1 MCIRDSYHFVGS
13 QRLPSNPRDG
23 LDPTVDAYGLWNA
36 QISRVF
42 SPRFEVYLGGE
53 NLSKVQQSN
62 PIIGV
67 DNPFGRDFDASLVY
81 APVFGRMIYAGLRL
95 KLN

>member
-1 MCIRDSYHFVGS
+1 MAG
-13 QRLPSNPRDG
+13 
-23 LDPTVDAYGLWNA
+23 AYGLWNA

-42 SPRFEVYLGGE
+42 SPGFEVYLGGE
-53 NLSKVQQSN
+53 NLTKVQQNN

-67 DNPFGRDFDASLVY
+67 DRPFGRDFDASLVY

-95 KLN
+95 KLK

>member
-1 MCIRDSYHFVGS
+1 MLMS
-13 QRLPSNPRDG
+13 
-23 LDPTVDAYGLWNA
+23 LWNA
-36 QISRVF
+36 QISR

-67 DNPFGRDFDASLVY
+67 DNPQDSDASLVY
-81 APVFGRMIYAGLRL
+81 ALYLVG
-95 KLN
+95 